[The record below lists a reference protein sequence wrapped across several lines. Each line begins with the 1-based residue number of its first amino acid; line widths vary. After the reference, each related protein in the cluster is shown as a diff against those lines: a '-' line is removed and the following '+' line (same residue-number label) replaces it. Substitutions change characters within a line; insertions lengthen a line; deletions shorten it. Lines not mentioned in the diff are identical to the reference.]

1 MQKPSFYLLLP
12 EKKENFSQKFDLCL
26 LFLYHRENLGGVCL
40 LFHEKRGVE
49 NVKDVIISIKGL
61 QGPQMTSE
69 DGIELITS
77 GAYWTEG
84 PETVFSYMES
94 EVTGMEGTRTTFR
107 VSPRKVTLIREGTL
121 NAQMVFEQG
130 KKHLF
135 LYETPYGAMSM
146 GVDTRRL
153 TTGLGASG
161 GDMEIDYTIDVD
173 SVVVS
178 ENSFVIHVRE
188 SGKGLGA

>member
-1 MQKPSFYLLLP
+1 M
-12 EKKENFSQKFDLCL
+12 
-26 LFLYHRENLGGVCL
+26 
-40 LFHEKRGVE
+40 
-49 NVKDVIISIKGL
+49 KDVIISIKGL
-61 QGPQMTSE
+61 QGPHMESDE
-69 DGIELITS
+69 GIELITS
-77 GAYWTEG
+77 GAYWNEG
-84 PETVFSYMES
+84 SDALFSYMES

-107 VSPRKVTLIREGTL
+107 VEKSRVTLTREGTL

-153 TTGLGASG
+153 VSGLGASG

-178 ENSFVIHVRE
+178 ENSFVISVWE
-188 SGKGLGA
+188 SGTGLGA